1 MTTDAKTKER
11 RYIVCVDDDRALLD
25 GLTQQLE
32 EAFAATHEVEGA
44 ESAKEAIQ
52 LVEELSH
59 GMNVVEMVISDQV
72 MPGMKGDQLLE
83 ILHQRYPQMITV
95 MLTGQAGLDSA
106 IRAINHAGLSRYIVK
121 PWHDDEFIMN
131 IRELLDKFRLE
142 RENERLFQE
151 LQAAYQHLKETQE
164 QLIHAE
170 KLAVVGKLTAGIA
183 HEIRNQLTILGYA
196 EVIRMAVP
204 ENKQVA
210 QYVQNI
216 LDTRNRIL
224 SIVDEIRQFAKNQ
237 AQSYTKLP
245 VSLTNVVNTAL
256 SIIGYDREAKKRT
269 FLRDFQVAPVLTMN
283 PDKIIQVVIN
293 LVRNAVQAT
302 AENGTITVIISA
314 NDSRALIDITDNGCG
329 IPPEQQELIWQPFFT
344 TKGETGTG
352 LGLDICRRIIEGHH
366 GRISCR
372 SEVGVGTTFTIELP
386 LEEGATQ

>member
-1 MTTDAKTKER
+1 M
-11 RYIVCVDDDRALLD
+11 
-25 GLTQQLE
+25 
-32 EAFAATHEVEGA
+32 
-44 ESAKEAIQ
+44 
-52 LVEELSH
+52 
-59 GMNVVEMVISDQV
+59 
-72 MPGMKGDQLLE
+72 
-83 ILHQRYPQMITV
+83 
-95 MLTGQAGLDSA
+95 
-106 IRAINHAGLSRYIVK
+106 
-121 PWHDDEFIMN
+121 
-131 IRELLDKFRLE
+131 
-142 RENERLFQE
+142 
-151 LQAAYQHLKETQE
+151 
-164 QLIHAE
+164 
-170 KLAVVGKLTAGIA
+170 
-183 HEIRNQLTILGYA
+183 
-196 EVIRMAVP
+196 
-204 ENKQVA
+204 A

-256 SIIGYDREAKKRT
+256 SIIGYDRDAKKRA
-269 FLRDFQVAPVLTMN
+269 FVRDFQVAPVLTMN

-314 NDSRALIDITDNGCG
+314 NDSRALLDITDNGCG
-329 IPPEQQELIWQPFFT
+329 IPPEQQDLIWQPFFT

>member
-59 GMNVVEMVISDQV
+59 GMSVVEMVISDQV

-256 SIIGYDREAKKRT
+256 SIIGYDRDAKKRT
-269 FLRDFQVAPVLTMN
+269 FVRDFQVAPVLTMN

>member
-44 ESAKEAIQ
+44 ESAQEAIQ

-59 GMNVVEMVISDQV
+59 GMSVVEMVISDQV

-256 SIIGYDREAKKRT
+256 SIIGYDRDAKKRT
-269 FLRDFQVAPVLTMN
+269 FVRDFQVAPVLTMN

>member
-32 EAFAATHEVEGA
+32 EAFSATHDVEGA
-44 ESAKEAIQ
+44 ESAQEAIQ

-59 GMNVVEMVISDQV
+59 GMSVVEMVISDQV

-245 VSLTNVVNTAL
+245 VSLTNIVNTAL
-256 SIIGYDREAKKRT
+256 SIIGYDRDAKKRT
-269 FLRDFQVAPVLTMN
+269 FVRDFQVAPVLTMN

-344 TKGETGTG
+344 TKGEAGTG

>member
-44 ESAKEAIQ
+44 ESAQEAIQ

-59 GMNVVEMVISDQV
+59 GMSVVEMVISDQV

-269 FLRDFQVAPVLTMN
+269 FVRDFQVAPVLTMN

-344 TKGETGTG
+344 TKGEAGTG

>member
-59 GMNVVEMVISDQV
+59 GMSVVEMVISDQV

-269 FLRDFQVAPVLTMN
+269 FVRDFQVAPVLTMN

>member
-44 ESAKEAIQ
+44 ESAQEAIQ

-59 GMNVVEMVISDQV
+59 GMSVVEMVISDQV

-142 RENERLFQE
+142 RENERLFLE

-269 FLRDFQVAPVLTMN
+269 FVRDFQVAPVLTMN

>member
-44 ESAKEAIQ
+44 ESAQEAIQ

-59 GMNVVEMVISDQV
+59 RMSVVEMVISDQV

-131 IRELLDKFRLE
+131 IRELLDNFRLE

-256 SIIGYDREAKKRT
+256 SIIGYDRDAKKRA
-269 FLRDFQVAPVLTMN
+269 FVRDFQVAPVLTMN

-314 NDSRALIDITDNGCG
+314 NDSRALLDITDDGCG
-329 IPPEQQELIWQPFFT
+329 IPPEQQDLIWQPFFT

>member
-44 ESAKEAIQ
+44 ESAQEAIQ

-59 GMNVVEMVISDQV
+59 GMSVVEMVISDQV

-131 IRELLDKFRLE
+131 IRELLDNFRLE

-256 SIIGYDREAKKRT
+256 SIIGYDRDAKKRA
-269 FLRDFQVAPVLTMN
+269 FVRDFQVAPVLTMN

-314 NDSRALIDITDNGCG
+314 NDSRALLDITDDGCG
-329 IPPEQQELIWQPFFT
+329 IPPEQQDLIWQPFFT